1 MLQAVIL
8 AAGAGTRMRPLTNT
22 VAKPLVTI
30 AGRPLLD
37 YTFDALPDE
46 VGEVIMIIGY
56 LGEQIRAYLGETY
69 RGRSIRYVEQKNLDG
84 TAKALWEAKPFLKG
98 KFLVLMADD
107 IYGKEDIEKCLRHKQ
122 AMLVFRQ
129 ERESPGGEVV
139 LDEKRRLLDVL
150 EKKLITV
157 GALVA

>member
-107 IYGKEDIEKCLRHKQ
+107 IYAKEDIEKCLRHEHAISVMKSE
-122 AMLVFRQ
+122 L
-129 ERESPGGEVV
+129 EGPGGRV
-139 LDEKRRLLDVL
+139 LLDT
-150 EKKLITV
+150 EGKLQTV
-157 GALVA
+157 VEGKYNHKGAL